1 MGGRVVTL
9 VLQKKRTT
17 GGSVTVSAGD
27 TPARACH
34 MDAHHVLV
42 EQRTKAVDQAVGQA
56 AAGALHGHSRAP
68 HDDADALQHK
78 GRETPRLACVHQ
90 THEAAGC
97 LVLPPGTDHLCS
109 AHVES
114 PAARTASHP
123 EAAPVTRA
131 IHTCLEQKQACCKPI
146 KWHSPAR
153 PASRPGHPPAAA
165 APGTALQKGC
175 STRVVEKCL
184 RG

>member
-78 GRETPRLACVHQ
+78 GRETPRLEDGMCTPNAR
-90 THEAAGC
+90 GC
-97 LVLPPGTDHLCS
+97 WVLG
-109 AHVES
+109 A
-114 PAARTASHP
+114 
-123 EAAPVTRA
+123 
-131 IHTCLEQKQACCKPI
+131 
-146 KWHSPAR
+146 
-153 PASRPGHPPAAA
+153 
-165 APGTALQKGC
+165 
-175 STRVVEKCL
+175 STRH
-184 RG
+184 